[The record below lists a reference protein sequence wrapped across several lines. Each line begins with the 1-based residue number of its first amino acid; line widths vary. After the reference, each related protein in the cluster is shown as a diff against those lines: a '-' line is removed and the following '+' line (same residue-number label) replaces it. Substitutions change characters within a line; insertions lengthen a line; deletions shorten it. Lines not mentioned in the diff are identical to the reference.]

1 LEKGVQAAW
10 RRASVLCMGSRKQC
24 TFVLPQTER
33 RAVSTVKKCLGTV
46 FAIAMVLLLT
56 FLTTNDLCL
65 HLGRET
71 RGKHTCWLGIGKPLP
86 AFFRTWAAILGAP
99 QYHSPF
105 QNIQTDEEYF
115 HIVGLVEDGD
125 APAGDTCP
133 VNGICENG
141 EKAVAIFTDKTAS
154 QLNFD
159 DSVLWSPDQNPHA
172 NQRWQKFL
180 WHPYRKLAD
189 VHLADHICRRWN
201 RRSGHPKLK
210 SVAAV
215 RTWREMTV
223 RNGSLEFGTHRF
235 SIVSHFQCSDHGQ
248 SGLASNAKLIFDK
261 MKEVHGATH
270 VTISLFNNVRYPLL
284 VYWVNPETG
293 REIAKGRV
301 REQVRWIQHAEPGH
315 IFRFY
320 WDLPGVPEGS
330 HAEKGLLAHEFT
342 VGQTESKVVIEPKAE
357 WEISVQNHGQYP
369 LLVYWV
375 HHDTGEE
382 IAKGHIHKH
391 STWDQKAELGHVS
404 LYASVLYCCIISLA
418 HF

>member
-1 LEKGVQAAW
+1 
-10 RRASVLCMGSRKQC
+10 M
-24 TFVLPQTER
+24 PQ
-33 RAVSTVKKCLGTV
+33 
-46 FAIAMVLLLT
+46 
-56 FLTTNDLCL
+56 N
-65 HLGRET
+65 
-71 RGKHTCWLGIGKPLP
+71 
-86 AFFRTWAAILGAP
+86 
-99 QYHSPF
+99 HSPYR
-105 QNIQTDEEYF
+105 NINTWEDYF
-115 HIVGLVEDGD
+115 HVVGLVEDGD
-125 APAGDTCP
+125 ALAEDTCP
-133 VNGICENG
+133 VNGFCENG
-141 EKAVAIFTDKTAS
+141 EKAVAILTDKRAS

-159 DSVLWSPDQNPHA
+159 DSVLWSPNKHPHLNLRWSKFFENPASIQNS
-172 NQRWQKFL
+172 
-180 WHPYRKLAD
+180 AD

-210 SVAAV
+210 SMVTV
-215 RTWREMTV
+215 RIWKEMSV
-223 RNGSLEFGTHRF
+223 RNGSLEFSSHRF
-235 SIVSHFQCSDHGQ
+235 SIVSHFQCTDHGQ
-248 SGLASNAKLIFDK
+248 SGRASNATLIFDK

-270 VTISLFNNVRYPLL
+270 MTISLMNNVRYPLL
-284 VYWVNPETG
+284 VYWVHHESG

-357 WEISVQNHGQYP
+357 WEISVQNHGRYP

-382 IAKGHIHKH
+382 IAKGHIHEH

-404 LYASVLYCCIISLA
+404 LCASVLYGCIISLA
-418 HF
+418 HFCLAFLTRISFPFDVKGLPVLLGPTKCSKVSCS